1 MKIGSFKFLK
11 DKKQKKFPQPFGKF
25 CYDTEV
31 SYQFWCE
38 REIHLDNKD
47 LFVVTSGPLRM
58 KRPCLLGAKENW
70 TWVVPEIFHFLTRLA
85 LSKSG
90 YLLFGGQSEIGYQ
103 FWCYREIHLDN
114 KYLFVVTSGPLRM
127 KWPCLLEAKEN
138 WIWVV
143 PEIFFFLTL
152 FLRLLKFWGWSHSA
166 YYLVPR
172 ENFSR

>member
-47 LFVVTSGPLRM
+47 LFVVTSGPLRE

-70 TWVVPEIFHFLTRLA
+70 TWVVPA
-85 LSKSG
+85 
-90 YLLFGGQSEIGYQ
+90 
-103 FWCYREIHLDN
+103 
-114 KYLFVVTSGPLRM
+114 LFV
-127 KWPCLLEAKEN
+127 
-138 WIWVV
+138 
-143 PEIFFFLTL
+143 FLTL
-152 FLRLLKFWGWSHSA
+152 LLWLLEQRSTEGDFLAVAEGEGEGGKTSPLEA
-166 YYLVPR
+166 
-172 ENFSR
+172 